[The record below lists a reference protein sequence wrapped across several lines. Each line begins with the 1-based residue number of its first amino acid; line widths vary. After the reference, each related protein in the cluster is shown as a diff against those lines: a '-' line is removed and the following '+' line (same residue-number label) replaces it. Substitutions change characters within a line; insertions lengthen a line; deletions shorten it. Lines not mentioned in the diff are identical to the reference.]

1 VEEETVKQRSALS
14 AQHSAKEALGL
25 RGMPSLRKSGGFLI
39 LFLFII
45 SIVSFVH
52 AATDDDDVNELQ
64 KKFSLIRDVKGT
76 FSQTSYLKDL
86 EKTETYSGSF
96 YIKKPSG
103 VMWEYKTPRDEKVI
117 MNGTDT
123 WIYRQ
128 SLRQAIKTRFSKE
141 AYSQVPIALLNSLE
155 NLRADFDITVT
166 ENETLNLKPRHQM
179 GFIRE
184 IVIKTSPGNF
194 PVKTLKV
201 FDIYGNVITIELA
214 NIKTN
219 SGLDDSLF
227 TFTAPQG
234 VEVFD
239 MNH

>member
-1 VEEETVKQRSALS
+1 MEEETVKQRSEKETQNSKLLAYSALFT
-14 AQHSAKEALGL
+14 LL
-25 RGMPSLRKSGGFLI
+25 
-39 LFLFII
+39 LFTCYVSFAAAVQAATADD
-45 SIVSFVH
+45 IVS
-52 AATDDDDVNELQ
+52 DLQ
-64 KKFSLIRDVKGT
+64 KRFSEVHDVKGT
-76 FSQTSYLKDL
+76 FSQTSYLKDI
-86 EKTETYSGSF
+86 EKTETYSGAF

-103 VMWEYKTPRDEKVI
+103 VMWEYKTPRDERVI
-117 MNGTDT
+117 INGTDT

-128 SLRQAIKTRFSKE
+128 SLKQAIKTRFSRE

-155 NLRADFDITVT
+155 NLRADFDITVM
-166 ENETLNLKPRHQM
+166 EDETLNLKPKHQM

-184 IVIKTSPGNF
+184 IVIKTSPKNF

-201 FDIYGNVITIELA
+201 FDIYGNIITIELA

-219 SGLDDSLF
+219 SGLNDSLF

-239 MNH
+239 MNQ